1 MNVSLTPQ
9 LENFVKQKV
18 STGLYNSV
26 SEVIR
31 EALRLLEEKE
41 ALKMMKLEAL
51 RGDVLA
57 YVESLDRGEGK
68 LLNTEAI
75 KTKGREI
82 MSQKEKN

>member
-9 LENFVKQKV
+9 LENFIKQKV

-31 EALRLLEEKE
+31 EALRLLEEKD
-41 ALKMMKLEAL
+41 ALKSMKLE
-51 RGDVLA
+51 VLKNDLQA
-57 YVESLDRGEGK
+57 GIVSLDRGEGK
-68 LLNTEAI
+68 PLDIDAI

-82 MSQKEKN
+82 KARRDNG